1 MLALSSEPTT
11 SAAASELKLDRTD
24 NWMDTVSEKLSAL
37 DAGIKTV
44 YLFCKSV
51 VEYVTFFMD
60 FVCVNFGLCTV
71 IYMSIQSLD
80 VS

>member
-1 MLALSSEPTT
+1 
-11 SAAASELKLDRTD
+11 
-24 NWMDTVSEKLSAL
+24 MDTVSEKLSAL